1 MHAPIVVIG
10 GGPGGYA
17 AAFLAADEGMDVTLV
32 EAEPR
37 LGGTCL
43 LRGCIPSKA
52 LLHVAKVISEVQEVD
67 EEWGVSFDSPKI
79 SLDKLRERKNKV
91 ISTLSGGLGQL
102 AKRRKVK
109 VIHAFAKFEDSK
121 TLSLHG
127 DHESIPEGGK
137 LTFDH
142 CVIATGSVPAMPGAF
157 DIGSDKVFD
166 STGALDLNEIP
177 EEMLVIGGGYI
188 GLEMGTVY
196 ANLGTKVSVVE
207 LMDGLLMGADR
218 DLVRPLHKRLNTL
231 FEERIFLNTKVG
243 SLGMKGDKVEVAF
256 EGPGEFGA
264 KQFDSVLVS
273 VGRRPVTD
281 KLGLENTKCQTD
293 KRGFIK
299 HDEQLRTDDPN
310 IFVIGDAAGEP
321 MLAHKATHEG
331 RIAVEAIHG
340 KSVSFDKRA
349 IPAVVF
355 TDPEIAWAGITQD
368 EAKEQGKE
376 VTIATYP
383 WAASGR
389 AQAIGRTEGMTKWI
403 IDPETECV
411 IGCGMVGP
419 GAGELIAE
427 AALAI
432 EMSCEVRDITETV
445 HAHPTLSETL
455 MNAGEVFYGTAT
467 EIYKPKRNRS

>member
-1 MHAPIVVIG
+1 
-10 GGPGGYA
+10 
-17 AAFLAADEGMDVTLV
+17 MDVTLV

-67 EEWGVSFDSPKI
+67 EEWGVSFGSPKI